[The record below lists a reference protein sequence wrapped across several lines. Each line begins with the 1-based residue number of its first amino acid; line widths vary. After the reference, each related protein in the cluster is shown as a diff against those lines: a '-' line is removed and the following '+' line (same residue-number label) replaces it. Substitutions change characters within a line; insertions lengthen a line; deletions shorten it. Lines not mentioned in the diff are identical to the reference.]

1 LEVPENYQNDP
12 MLDKIFVPSGFE
24 VIENLDPANMDRE
37 MDEVDLNEEEDV

>member
-1 LEVPENYQNDP
+1 
-12 MLDKIFVPSGFE
+12 